1 MVEHKIVKG
10 ISIIYKREV
19 NATDTATYTSHG
31 ALDNLLSMP
40 AIISMVIEASIK
52 LLDPL
57 LPESYLTVG
66 GRIEMIHE
74 KPTLIGE
81 SVNLVVTVEE
91 VQGNRIR
98 LDVAVH
104 DPVGVIARG
113 KHDRFIVKG
122 DELMES
128 AYNRLGHNL
137 E

>member
-19 NATDTATYTSHG
+19 NAADTATYTSFG
-31 ALDNLLSMP
+31 ALDHLLSMP

-74 KPTLIGE
+74 KPTLVGE
-81 SVNLVVTVEE
+81 LVNLVVTVEE
-91 VQGNRIR
+91 VQGLRIR

-104 DPVGVIARG
+104 DSVGVIARG

-122 DELMES
+122 EELMEN
-128 AYNRLGHNL
+128 AYNRLGQTL